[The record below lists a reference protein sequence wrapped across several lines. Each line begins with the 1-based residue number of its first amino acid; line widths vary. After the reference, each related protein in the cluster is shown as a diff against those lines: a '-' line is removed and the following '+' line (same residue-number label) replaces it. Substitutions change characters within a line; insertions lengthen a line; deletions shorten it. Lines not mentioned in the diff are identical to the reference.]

1 MNEPILFSE
10 MKKNED
16 KITYLLEKYPR
27 LRDSD
32 EMLFATL
39 VMMQEG
45 NGVIGDGVK
54 RLSVLS
60 GFDVLQSIIDNKYVN
75 YTSMIR
81 CRRLVQNKRTDLRG
95 TSYER
100 RNDSDD
106 YFRNNIN
113 K

>member
-1 MNEPILFSE
+1 
-10 MKKNED
+10 MKEGGGDITKGVD
-16 KITYLLEKYPR
+16 KLKTMTAF
-27 LRDSD
+27 
-32 EMLFATL
+32 EMLDRL
-39 VMMQEG
+39 VF
-45 NGVIGDGVK
+45 N
-54 RLSVLS
+54 R
-60 GFDVLQSIIDNKYVN
+60 YVN

-81 CRRLVQNKRTDLRG
+81 CRRLVQNKRIDLRG